1 MPRWASG
8 PVGQPAYWQEACAQL
23 AAADPAM
30 AALCARYKGEG
41 LVGQG
46 DPFLTLARAI
56 VAQQISVRAA
66 DSIWARLEACVE
78 TVSPPHVAARSEEDL
93 RGAGLTRRKA
103 GYLRDIALG
112 FVEGRIDPE
121 GWRAADDEAAIAD
134 LLTLRGVG
142 RWTAEMVLI
151 FHLQRP
157 DVLPLG
163 DIGVRRAVAR
173 LYGDGGA
180 TTMGADAVE
189 AHARPWRPWRT
200 VAVWHLWRSLDP
212 HPVAY

>member
-8 PVGQPAYWQEACAQL
+8 PVGQPAYWQEARAAL
-23 AAADPAM
+23 AAADPVM
-30 AALCARYKGEG
+30 AQLTARYAGEG

-46 DPFLTLARAI
+46 DPFLTLARSI

-66 DSIWARLEACVE
+66 DSIWARLEACVGS
-78 TVSPPHVAARSEEDL
+78 VSPPAVASRSEEAL
-93 RGAGLTRRKA
+93 RGAGLTRQKA

-112 FVEGRIDPE
+112 FLSGRIKP
-121 GWRAADDEAAIAD
+121 GRWQGAADEAVMAD
-134 LLTLRGVG
+134 LVALRGVG

-157 DVLPLG
+157 DVLPLA
-163 DIGVRRAVAR
+163 DIGVRRAMAGH
-173 LYGDGGA
+173 YGAGG
-180 TTMGADAVE
+180 TMSVE
-189 AHARPWRPWRT
+189 AVDSRARCWRPWRT

>member
-8 PVGQPAYWQEACAQL
+8 PIGQPTYWHEARAAL
-23 AAADPAM
+23 AAADPVM
-30 AALCARYKGEG
+30 AELIANYEGEG

-56 VAQQISVRAA
+56 VAQQISVRAS
-66 DSIWARLEACVE
+66 DSIWARLEACVG
-78 TVSPPHVAARSEEDL
+78 TVAPPEVAAHSEEEL
-93 RGAGLTRRKA
+93 RGAGLTRQKSR
-103 GYLRDIALG
+103 YLRDIAIG
-112 FVEGRIDPE
+112 FVSGHIDSAR
-121 GWRAADDEAAIAD
+121 WRGADDEAVIAD

-157 DVLPLG
+157 DVLPLA
-163 DIGVRRAVAR
+163 DIGVQRAIAKHYR
-173 LYGDGGA
+173 DGNA
-180 TTMGADAVE
+180 MSPDEIESCAE
-189 AHARPWRPWRT
+189 CWRPWRT

-212 HPVAY
+212 LPVAY

>member
-8 PVGQPAYWQEACAQL
+8 PVGQPAYWQEARAAL

-30 AALCARYKGEG
+30 AVLCARHEGEG

-66 DSIWARLEACVE
+66 DSIWARLESCVGS
-78 TVSPPHVAARSEEDL
+78 VSPPEVAARSEEAL
-93 RGAGLTRRKA
+93 RGAGLTRQKA
-103 GYLRDIALG
+103 GYLRDIAVG

-157 DVLPLG
+157 DVLPLA
-163 DIGVRRAVAR
+163 DIGVQRAMAKH
-173 LYGDGGA
+173 YGDGGS
-180 TTMGADAVE
+180 MGVDAIE
-189 AHARPWRPWRT
+189 AHARRWRPWRT

-212 HPVAY
+212 LPVAY

>member
-8 PVGQPAYWQEACAQL
+8 PRGQPAYWQEACAAL
-23 AAADPAM
+23 AAADPVM
-30 AALCARYKGEG
+30 AGLVARYDGEG

-66 DSIWARLEACVE
+66 DSIWARLEACVG
-78 TVSPPHVAARSEEDL
+78 TVAPPEVVARSREEL
-93 RGAGLTRRKA
+93 RGAGLTRQKA
-103 GYLRDIALG
+103 RYLRDIATG
-112 FVEGRIDPE
+112 FVSGDIDPTRWQE
-121 GWRAADDEAAIAD
+121 AGDDAAIDD
-134 LLTLRGVG
+134 LLALRGVG

-157 DVLPLG
+157 DVLPLA
-163 DIGVRRAVAR
+163 DIGVRRAMGEH
-173 LYGDGGA
+173 YGEGGA
-180 TTMGADAVE
+180 MAPE
-189 AHARPWRPWRT
+189 AIKALAECWRPWRS

-212 HPVAY
+212 LPVAY